1 MGLTPA
7 QQDILNEI
15 AFEEQSHVQFQ
26 RSVETEVAVSL
37 RGRRIRKRAPTESC
51 PRNRLNRARCSAHSA
66 RRYPLSIVY

>member
-26 RSVETEVAVSL
+26 RSVETEVAVSF
-37 RGRRIRKRAPTESC
+37 RGRRIRKRAPTES
-51 PRNRLNRARCSAHSA
+51 
-66 RRYPLSIVY
+66 